1 MVFEANGNRNRKA
14 KRKPIMGLKF
24 LIYGRTG
31 CIGGM
36 LGRICEA
43 QGIPFAYGSG
53 RLEDCESLRNDIA
66 AAQPSHVF
74 NAAGAT
80 GRPNVDWC
88 EFNKIETLRS
98 NVIGAL
104 NIADVCREKGLP
116 LIFYSSACMYDY
128 DSDHPL
134 GSGIGFTENEPH
146 NFKGSFFSKTKGMVE
161 DLIKNYENVCILRVR
176 MPIMSDLTHPRNTI
190 KKIIG
195 YEKVVNIPNA
205 ISVLDELIP
214 ISVEMAK
221 RNLTGIWN
229 FTNPGVL
236 SHNELLE
243 MYREYV
249 DPNFTWKNFTV
260 EEQDK
265 VLAAPRCNME
275 LDISK
280 LKGEFPEILPIK
292 ESAIKYVFEPN
303 KKIRD

>member
-1 MVFEANGNRNRKA
+1 
-14 KRKPIMGLKF
+14 
-24 LIYGRTG
+24 
-31 CIGGM
+31 M

-53 RLEDCESLRNDIA
+53 RLEDRKSLRDDIA

-80 GRPNVDWC
+80 GRPNVEWC

-104 NIADVCREKGLP
+104 NIADVE
-116 LIFYSSACMYDY
+116 
-128 DSDHPL
+128 
-134 GSGIGFTENEPH
+134 E
-146 NFKGSFFSKTKGMVE
+146 
-161 DLIKNYENVCILRVR
+161 LIKDYENVCILRVR

-190 KKIIG
+190 KKISG
-195 YEKVVNIPNA
+195 YKKVVNIPNSF
-205 ISVLDELIP
+205 SVLDELIP

-221 RNLTGIWN
+221 RKLTGVWN
-229 FTNPGVL
+229 FTNPDVV

-249 DPNFTWKNFTV
+249 DPNFTWNNFTV

-280 LKGEFPEILPIK
+280 LKREFPELLPIK

-303 KKIRD
+303 KKKNLA